1 MKKPS
6 SSRSHVLKLHGW
18 VVLGAMALSAL
29 SLAAPATAQVTA
41 SPAKVAFGRVI
52 LGTKAKIAVTLTN
65 ACSCTETISTLN
77 VTDAL
82 FTITAPTLPIKL
94 AKGQSTS
101 ITVTFT
107 PLTTLAVEGS
117 LELDDG
123 SLLTIPFSGTGITTG
138 FLGVSPTPLNFGNV
152 SMGTKAVDTLTLH
165 AYEGNVTISAAT
177 SSNKEFTFPSTTFP
191 LAIPSG
197 ESVGVQ
203 VLYTPTASGSA
214 AGTLTFVNDGATIN
228 KTEAVEASAGTP
240 YVTLTWVR
248 STSEVEGYNIYR
260 GTSSSGPLT
269 RLNSSVDTEA
279 SYVDSTVALSNTYY
293 YATTAV
299 GTDGKESGYSNLVE
313 VTIP

>member
-1 MKKPS
+1 MKTTPS
-6 SSRSHVLKLHGW
+6 PSRSHVLKLHAW

-29 SLAAPATAQVTA
+29 ALAAPATAQITA

-52 LGTKAKIAVTLTN
+52 LGTKAKIPVTLTN
-65 ACSCTETISTLN
+65 TCSCTETISTLN

-101 ITVTFT
+101 ITVTFA
-107 PLTTLAVEGS
+107 PLTTLAVEAS
-117 LELDDG
+117 LELDG

-152 SMGTKAVDTLTLH
+152 SMGTKSVDTLTLH
-165 AYEGNVTISAAT
+165 AYEGNVTVTSAT

-197 ESVGVQ
+197 ESVSVQ
-203 VLYTPTASGSA
+203 VLYTPTASGSST
-214 AGTLTFVNDGATIN
+214 GTLTFVNNGATIN
-228 KTEAVEASAGTP
+228 KTEAVEASGGAP
-240 YVTLTWVR
+240 YVTLTWIR
-248 STSEVEGYNIYR
+248 STSSVEGYNVYR
-260 GTSSSGPLT
+260 GTSSGGPFT
-269 RLNSSVDTEA
+269 RLNSSVDAEA
-279 SYVDSTVALSNTYY
+279 SYVDSTVAVSKTYY

>member
-1 MKKPS
+1 MMKPS
-6 SSRSHVLKLHGW
+6 SSTSPFAKLHSW
-18 VVLGAMALSAL
+18 AVFGAMALSAL

-41 SPAKVAFGRVI
+41 TPAKVAFGRVI

-65 ACSCTETISTLN
+65 ACSCTETISTLK
-77 VTDAL
+77 VTDAV
-82 FTITAPTLPIKL
+82 FTVTAPTLPIKL
-94 AKGQSTS
+94 AQGQTTS

-107 PLTTLAVEGS
+107 PLTTVAVEGS
-117 LELDDG
+117 VELNG
-123 SLLTIPFSGTGITTG
+123 TLLTIPFSGTGITTG
-138 FLGVSPTPLNFGNV
+138 FLGVTPAPLNFGNV

-165 AYEGNVTISAAT
+165 AYDGNVTVSAAT

-191 LAIPSG
+191 LALTSG
-197 ESVGVQ
+197 ESVSVQ
-203 VLYTPTASGSA
+203 VLYTPTATGSA
-214 AGTLTFVNDGATIN
+214 TGTLTFVNNGATIN

-248 STSEVEGYNIYR
+248 STSEVEGYNVYR
-260 GTSSSGPLT
+260 GTSSSGPFS

-279 SYVDSTVALSNTYY
+279 SYVDSTVALSKTYY

-299 GTDGKESGYSNLVE
+299 GTNGKESGYSNLVE